1 MAKTVS
7 LPFDLS
13 NIVLAFDTAEAHA
26 NAFDAMCAD
35 MVQWH
40 AAGVFPSNADVK
52 AALVQS
58 GRPATT
64 AAVYASAILKWARSG
79 KLPKTLRACVN
90 SSPEGHVKSKRGR
103 PAGKGAGKTTTVTA
117 DNSDAAVDP
126 ISAGGAGD
134 APSPMHRWMRQLND
148 FRQGVFILRDAK
160 NECMTAED
168 ATRAQNLAAE
178 LTALLGKYTA

>member
-58 GRPATT
+58 GRPAAT
-64 AAVYASAILKWARSG
+64 AAVYASAILRWAKSG

-90 SSPEGHVKSKRGR
+90 SVPDGHVKSARGR
-103 PAGKGAGKTTTVTA
+103 PAGKGAGKTTA
-117 DNSDAAVDP
+117 PPAANSGAAVDAVNP
-126 ISAGGAGD
+126 DATD
-134 APSPMHRWMRQLND
+134 NAPSPIHRWVRQLRELNA
-148 FRQGVFILRDAK
+148 GAFILRDAK
-160 NECMTAED
+160 NHTMSAAD
-168 ATRAQNLAAE
+168 AAA
-178 LTALLGKYTA
+178 LKDAVYKCLALLGKYTA